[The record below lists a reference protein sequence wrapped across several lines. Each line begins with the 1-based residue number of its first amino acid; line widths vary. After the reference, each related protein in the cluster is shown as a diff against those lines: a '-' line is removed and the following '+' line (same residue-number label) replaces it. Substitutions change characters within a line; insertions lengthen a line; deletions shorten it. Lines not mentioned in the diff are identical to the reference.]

1 MAIPLALVQE
11 VEKAVEIEIRSRN
24 RVNGATTTFRR
35 PSLAAN
41 LSQPNNLNVNQNSGV
56 YVPPHM
62 NANYH
67 TRGGMSET
75 RYSRD
80 QLLDLFRAQSKAASV
95 ADVGEFCMD
104 GWNPTSA
111 NGMTNGNW
119 SRKDDSADGPPGP
132 EICWSHDG
140 NVPPLGLTEMT
151 DEEQMAF
158 SGSVNSPIKAPTQNA
173 NKDTPPNSTRRTS
186 VTNVQTSNSYNT
198 SSPSTRPGN
207 RRRES
212 SDFPQNLLT
221 SPTNSSRFVKEDNAG
236 TPPPSLLRRRTDFK
250 ENALGSG
257 LEEKGEGKFAE
268 GSSPFAGLKRTA
280 TGPVGSSLNGPS
292 SPWSA
297 APQSAGFAPMGT
309 FGSFSLGGSTGQP
322 PTPSDKKPG
331 HGSLRAESRFKGLM
345 NSESPEDLGLKVKE
359 KASVSSLERLAEV
372 TNEPA
377 ATDWGTHRSALRNE
391 ESYQAGS
398 AALGGDDASP
408 PPQASS
414 RFGESRRSVS
424 REELGFSAIG
434 SSSEMASFRE
444 LMQRREMSQAQM
456 QPGQIQGDQINEPMS
471 PTNTN
476 PYQSPEGEKALPEV
490 PETDV
495 HDFRN
500 PRIPTSAAFGHPSRI
515 QMSNFDAAAS
525 DRSRTSSAG
534 TSRGFPN
541 LGSLGGFAGLGGSS
555 TWSAAPGVVGT
566 PSRAMP
572 SASMGFV
579 DAALGGLDDMTSP
592 MHGHAAGSG
601 FFGGP
606 GTGSAIGRAS
616 KLGSLFPSAMQEQMR
631 GDQLSHEAG
640 DLQQRGI
647 GNGSGLGANSSLRTN
662 EGLSRAARGPLD
674 EVLGNTEIGSRGG
687 HHISSPFNETVPSL
701 IGQTSRASQAAFSSA
716 FAGTPSLATASNSSY
731 FPKSQDQDRDAA
743 NQMPATQQKQMVMP
757 DRMRWIYRDPQGNT
771 QGPWSGLEMHDWY
784 KAGFF
789 SPELQVK
796 KLEDADY
803 EPLAQLI
810 RRIGNSREPFLVPQI
825 GIPHGSSETL
835 AANPSSA
842 QPSGAPSTAS
852 VTSNPPQPPFASS
865 FPSFG
870 TTLTAEQQNALER
883 RKQEEQYLM
892 ARQKE
897 HLAQQQV
904 MIKQQMSHIGGAPHG
919 MHPQQLHHHS
929 SAHSLQSQPSYGSIT
944 SPTGYQPSPAQGP
957 IQPSNAMSGFFDSS
971 RSGVPNLGALGGS
984 SEHLPPLRE
993 DNLPNLMERLNAQ
1006 RQAPVGYGAPPQ
1018 PTGFQDESMHQRQ
1031 VQQMLLERQRLVQEQ
1046 EQYDMLQQAQD
1057 DPRQAAER
1065 FEQFK
1070 YMRSQLDEQ
1079 QTPQQ
1084 PLSSVASREQME
1096 DDRVRRHQQDRQD
1109 YEPTPQA
1116 GPPQKPRE
1124 HLSLSEQVQKA
1135 VRESPAAQP
1144 QSPWAKVDSGLPQP
1158 FPPPQSTSP
1167 LPAPS
1172 AQRNRQNVADALN
1185 AESRSTTHTPSVDTP
1200 SATIAPW
1207 AKESTE
1213 GAKGPSLKEIQA
1225 IEARKA
1231 AQQEEI
1237 AATARRQL
1245 AEQVRLQQQQQQ
1257 EVAPAPGLPATVNWA
1272 NNSSPAVPGSSAWAK
1287 PSTNKAVI
1295 ATPVA
1300 PVKKTLAQIQ
1310 KEEEARKT
1318 RAVASAAAA
1327 ASATNNAT
1335 NAAALA
1341 SGKRYADLAG
1351 KTPLANAI
1359 QGPSS
1364 QAWTTV
1370 GAGGKAKA
1378 PAAPVAPSIRT
1389 VSDSTTPQPALT
1401 MAKPKAAGK
1410 TIDKQGANDEL
1421 QKWTRNALSKGLNA
1435 SIPVDDFVSQ
1445 LLLLPAETDIISD
1458 SIYSSSQTLDGR
1470 RFAEEFIRRRKLA
1483 DKGIIPD
1490 PVAGGGNGFGGAGS
1504 KEGGSEGKGGAG
1516 GWSEVAKKGGQNNGE
1531 GKADAFKVVAGKKKG
1546 RR

>member
-1 MAIPLALVQE
+1 MPSPFTSSFASAAAGNVNGDTSSSRARGGE
-11 VEKAVEIEIRSRN
+11 GSGDWSRN

-41 LSQPNNLNVNQNSGV
+41 LSHQRETSQSNTSAANQNAGV

-67 TRGGMSET
+67 TRGGTSET

-80 QLLDLFRAQSKAASV
+80 QLLDLFRAQSKAASI
-95 ADVGEFCMD
+95 ADIGDLYMD

-111 NGMTNGNW
+111 NGMPNGSW
-119 SRKDDSADGPPGP
+119 SRKDDSTDGPPGP
-132 EICWSHDG
+132 EICWRHDG
-140 NVPPLGLTEMT
+140 NVQPLGLTEMT

-173 NKDTPPNSTRRTS
+173 NKDTTPSSTAPGRRTS
-186 VTNVQTSNSYNT
+186 VTNMQTANSYNT
-198 SSPSTRPGN
+198 TSPSTRPGN

-212 SDFPQNLLT
+212 SDFPQNLVT
-221 SPTNSSRFVKEDNAG
+221 SPTSSSRFGKEDNLG

-250 ENALGSG
+250 ENALGSASD
-257 LEEKGEGKFAE
+257 EKGEGKYAE

-280 TGPVGSSLNGPS
+280 TGPVGSSLNGPT

-322 PTPSDKKPG
+322 PTPGDKKPG
-331 HGSLRAESRFKGLM
+331 YGSLRGESRFKGLM
-345 NSESPEDLGLKVKE
+345 NSESSEDLGSKIKE

-377 ATDWGTHRSALRNE
+377 ATDWGAHRAAMRNGD
-391 ESYQAGS
+391 SYQAGS
-398 AALGGDDASP
+398 AALGGDDASSP
-408 PPQASS
+408 RQAPS
-414 RFGESRRSVS
+414 RFGESRHSIS
-424 REELGFSAIG
+424 REDLGFSAVS
-434 SSSEMASFRE
+434 SSSEMASFHE
-444 LMQRREMSQAQM
+444 LMQRREVAQSQM
-456 QPGQIQGDQINEPMS
+456 PPGQIQGHQIHEPMS

-490 PETDV
+490 PDTDG
-495 HDFRN
+495 HDHRN
-500 PRIPTSAAFGHPSRI
+500 PRMPAATAFAHPSRI
-515 QMSNFDAAAS
+515 QTSNPDAAAS

-534 TSRGFPN
+534 ASRGFPS

-572 SASMGFV
+572 STSIGFG
-579 DAALGGLDDMTSP
+579 DATFGGLDDMTSP
-592 MHGHAAGSG
+592 THGHAAGSA
-601 FFGGP
+601 FFGAP
-606 GTGSAIGRAS
+606 GNGSVIGRGS

-631 GDQLSHEAG
+631 GDQLFYEAG
-640 DLQQRGI
+640 DMQHR
-647 GNGSGLGANSSLRTN
+647 GLGNSSAAVGTSMSLRGN
-662 EGLSRAARGPLD
+662 DGPGRAARGPLD
-674 EVLGNTEIGSRGG
+674 EVLGNMDIGGRGG
-687 HHISSPFNETVPSL
+687 HHISSPFNEATPSL
-701 IGQTSRASQAAFSSA
+701 TGQASRASQPPFSSA
-716 FAGTPSLATASNSSY
+716 FTGTPSLATASNTSY

-757 DRMRWIYRDPQGNT
+757 DRMRWIYRDPQGTT

-825 GIPHGSSETL
+825 GIPHGSADTL
-835 AANPSSA
+835 VSSSA

-883 RKQEEQYLM
+883 RKQEEQFLM

-919 MHPQQLHHHS
+919 MHSQQLHHHS

-957 IQPSNAMSGFFDSS
+957 IQPPNAMSSFFDSS
-971 RSGVPNLGALGGS
+971 RSGVPNLGAVGGA

-993 DNLPNLMERLNAQ
+993 DDLPSLMERLNTQ

-1018 PTGFQDESMHQRQ
+1018 STGFLDEPMHQRQ
-1031 VQQMLLERQRLVQEQ
+1031 VQQMLLERQRLQQEQ
-1046 EQYDMLQQAQD
+1046 EQYDMVHPGQD
-1057 DPRQAAER
+1057 DSRQAAER

-1070 YMRSQLDEQ
+1070 YLRSQMDEQ
-1079 QTPQQ
+1079 PAPQQ
-1084 PLSSVASREQME
+1084 PLSSVASREQLR
-1096 DDRVRRHQQDRQD
+1096 DDRARRHQQERED
-1109 YEPTPQA
+1109 YESTPQA
-1116 GPPQKPRE
+1116 GPQKPRE

-1135 VRESPAAQP
+1135 VKESPAAQP

-1185 AESRSTTHTPSVDTP
+1185 AESRSTTHTPSTDTP
-1200 SATIAPW
+1200 SAAIAPW

-1225 IEARKA
+1225 VEARKA

-1245 AEQVRLQQQQQQ
+1245 AEQERLHQQQQQ
-1257 EVAPAPGLPATVNWA
+1257 VTPAPGLPASVNWA
-1272 NNSSPAVPGSSAWAK
+1272 NSGSPAVPGSSAWAR
-1287 PSTNKAVI
+1287 PSANKAVI

-1300 PVKKTLAQIQ
+1300 PAKKTLAQIQ
-1310 KEEEARKT
+1310 KEEEARKN

-1327 ASATNNAT
+1327 SAANSAT

-1341 SGKRYADLAG
+1341 GGKRYADLAG
-1351 KTPLANAI
+1351 KTPLANATLG
-1359 QGPSS
+1359 QSS

-1370 GAGGKAKA
+1370 GAGGKAKTPVP
-1378 PAAPVAPSIRT
+1378 PAVRAVNA
-1389 VSDSTTPQPALT
+1389 STTPQPAPT

-1410 TIDKQGANDEL
+1410 AIDKQSANDEL

-1435 SIPVDDFVSQ
+1435 GIPVDDFVSQ
-1445 LLLLPAETDIISD
+1445 LLLLPAEADIISD

-1490 PVAGGGNGFGGAGS
+1490 PVANGSNGFGGGNS
-1504 KEGGSEGKGGAG
+1504 KEGGNEGKGGAG
-1516 GWSEVAKKGGQNNGE
+1516 G
-1531 GKADAFKVVAGKKKG
+1531 
-1546 RR
+1546 